1 MDAQRIPVGF
11 IKRAHGVRGDLLV
24 VPLTDHD
31 ERFVSGSTFAVGN
44 DDDRMVTVRTVRT
57 HNEGLILT
65 LSEVADRTAAELLVK
80 QVLTIDPAERRALD
94 ADEYW
99 PDDLVGLVAVTVEG
113 ATLGSV
119 TDVVLGAAQDR
130 LVVTT
135 EAGQQ
140 VEVPFVSAIVDPP
153 SGNEV
158 VLRPPE
164 GLFSAE

>member
-1 MDAQRIPVGF
+1 MDARRIPVGF
-11 IKRAHGVRGDLLV
+11 IKRAHGVRGDVLV

-31 ERFVSGSTFAVGN
+31 ERFAPGSRFAVGY
-44 DDDRMVTVRTVRT
+44 DDDQMVTVRGVRA

-65 LSEVADRTAAELLVK
+65 LAEIHDRNAAEVLIK
-80 QVLTIDPAERRALD
+80 DVLTIDPAERRALE

-99 PDDLVGLVAVTVEG
+99 PDDLVGLAAVTVDG
-113 ATLGSV
+113 APLGRV
-119 TDVVLGAAQDR
+119 TDVVLGTAQDR

-140 VEVPFVSAIVDPP
+140 VEVPFVSDLVDPP
-153 SGNEV
+153 SREVV

-164 GLFSAE
+164 GLFPVE